1 MFSKIVMHGF
11 LPASKSNKNG
21 QITKAKT
28 QSVRFSCRQYLQCV
42 PEAQRTTELT
52 EELLTEAKI
61 VALSR
66 AKNKMPELHRA
77 FNQSASLVVL
87 DELANI

>member
-1 MFSKIVMHGF
+1 M
-11 LPASKSNKNG
+11 
-21 QITKAKT
+21 
-28 QSVRFSCRQYLQCV
+28 
-42 PEAQRTTELT
+42 QRTTELT